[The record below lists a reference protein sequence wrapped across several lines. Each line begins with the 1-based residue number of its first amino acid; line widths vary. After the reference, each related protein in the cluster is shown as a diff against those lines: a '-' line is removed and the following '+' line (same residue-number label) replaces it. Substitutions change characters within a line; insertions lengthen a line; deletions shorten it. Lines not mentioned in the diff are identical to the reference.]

1 MILPNMTS
9 RQHLLDSH
17 PSLNASMGDF
27 EAHDFSPTVPEYPS
41 QHSGFMDRPS
51 VQNSEYSETTSS
63 RRSYSPPAW
72 RKAGSGWFK
81 HQGHLPYPPSR
92 KNSKDPSPQHHQ
104 YYRETPE
111 EDYCVGDDGD
121 VTAYRTA
128 RRIPLPESPVKGRS
142 PSVSPQPV
150 TAGAVREGDKGGGA
164 VGSMQTVKQIKEEDI
179 DEEEAEAPAMRT
191 ATQNNCKSQAQAQ
204 ARDIEAARTRL
215 TGVLDIR
222 FQTSLDVVQR
232 TEPIEAVVGG
242 VRKACRHVTESPYHT
257 FVYTISTLLIY
268 WVLAALFSTPT
279 SGPSPDLIKVAGLA
293 RSFEPVIYY
302 SEHGHAQIE
311 QLQETGVAVWDLGE
325 SVRSTN
331 MTSAPQIVNQLDD
344 LSDSLKTL
352 AIELTRFFAS
362 VDADV
367 DSILLVMEWAQR
379 ELTTI
384 SADPPS
390 RVTSMWS
397 NTHTMLCRVGLMSES
412 KLAQDL
418 LGQTYQQRTKATL
431 ERTFFEFLGV
441 LEESINNELTYSTSL
456 FQLFEAIDKQFLNLQ
471 RTVIREQDTQERMEN
486 DFLGSL
492 WTKVIGVNASKL
504 RKYEKN
510 KNLLHSVRDRTV
522 RNKHVLVEHNQRLY
536 QLKENL
542 EILRRK
548 LVSPLVRSSNSSTIS
563 VDDQIRGLE
572 TTYQQLKGS
581 RESQK
586 RKMLEI
592 VYGAGSRRV
601 SLPSGAE
608 QGRSI
613 EGGVT
618 SSATYDS

>member
-1 MILPNMTS
+1 MTS
-9 RQHLLDSH
+9 RQQLLDSH

-41 QHSGFMDRPS
+41 QHSGFMDRQS
-51 VQNSEYSETTSS
+51 VQTSDYSEATSS

-81 HQGHLPYPPSR
+81 NGQLPYQPSR
-92 KNSKDPSPQHHQ
+92 KNSKEASPQQHRQ
-104 YYRETPE
+104 YYREASE
-111 EDYCVGDDGD
+111 EDYNVGDDGD

-142 PSVSPQPV
+142 PSVSPDPV
-150 TAGAVREGDKGGGA
+150 KCGAQEGDKGGGDG
-164 VGSMQTVKQIKEEDI
+164 GSLQTVKHIKEEEQD
-179 DEEEAEAPAMRT
+179 DGEVDTPTMRT
-191 ATQNNCKSQAQAQ
+191 PTQNNY
-204 ARDIEAARTRL
+204 
-215 TGVLDIR
+215 IR

-242 VRKACRHVTESPYHT
+242 VRRAIRNITHSPYHT
-257 FVYTISTLLIY
+257 FLYAIGSIVLYWICIS
-268 WVLAALFSTPT
+268 LFSTPAN
-279 SGPSPDLIKVAGLA
+279 GPSPDLIKVAGLV

-331 MTSAPQIVNQLDD
+331 MTSAPLIVNQLDD

-379 ELTTI
+379 ELSTI
-384 SADPPS
+384 SMEPPS
-390 RVTSMWS
+390 TISSVWS
-397 NTHTMLCRVGLMSES
+397 NAHTMLTRVGLMSDS
-412 KLAQDL
+412 KLAQAV
-418 LGQTYQQRTKATL
+418 LGQTYQQRTKATM

-471 RTVIREQDTQERMEN
+471 RTVIREQDTQERAEN

-522 RNKHVLVEHNQRLY
+522 RNKHVLVEHNHRLY
-536 QLKENL
+536 QVKENL

-563 VDDQIRGLE
+563 IDDQIRGLA
-572 TTYQQLKGS
+572 TTYQQLKSS
-581 RESQK
+581 RDAQK
-586 RKMLEI
+586 HKMMEKLFGD
-592 VYGAGSRRV
+592 VPRRV
-601 SLPSGAE
+601 SLPGGADH
-608 QGRSI
+608 GRSI
-613 EGGVT
+613 EGSVT
-618 SSATYDS
+618 SSATYYS